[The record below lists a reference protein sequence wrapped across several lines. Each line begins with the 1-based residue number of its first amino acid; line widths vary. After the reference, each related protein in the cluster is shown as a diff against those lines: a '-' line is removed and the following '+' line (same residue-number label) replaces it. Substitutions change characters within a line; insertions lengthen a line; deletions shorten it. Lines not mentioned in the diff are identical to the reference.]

1 MAKHLRINLTLGL
14 SVLGR
19 VVAQRLPRQIPQI
32 RQFPDRRRPRRMMA
46 MMGLHLLMN
55 RNHLH
60 LPSSLPPCD
69 QGIMTWMLRNEAVKL
84 TTSLISH
91 PREERTHMH
100 IFNVLASRF

>member
-19 VVAQRLPRQIPQI
+19 VVAQRFRRQIPQI
-32 RQFPDRRRPRRMMA
+32 RQFPD
-46 MMGLHLLMN
+46 LMN

-60 LPSSLPPCD
+60 LPSSLPPCE

-91 PREERTHMH
+91 PREERTHMR

>member
-1 MAKHLRINLTLGL
+1 MAKHLRINPTLGL

-19 VVAQRLPRQIPQI
+19 VVAQRCPRQIPQI
-32 RQFPDRRRPRRMMA
+32 RQFLDRRRPRWMMA

-60 LPSSLPPCD
+60 LPSSLPPCE
-69 QGIMTWMLRNEAVKL
+69 QGTMMWMLHNEAVKL